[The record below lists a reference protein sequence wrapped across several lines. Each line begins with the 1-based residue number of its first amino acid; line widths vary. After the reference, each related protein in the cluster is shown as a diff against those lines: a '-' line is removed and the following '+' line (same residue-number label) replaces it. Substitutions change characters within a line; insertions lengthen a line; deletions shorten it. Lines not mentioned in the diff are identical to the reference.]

1 MGFVSCLE
9 DQQKRFESDF
19 HLLHK
24 EIQRGDVSGESAKKE
39 ALRLLGDAKV
49 SWAKTLNWLGE
60 LTEPECLHSES
71 VEELRERCSK
81 MDSML
86 VSAEDRSSR
95 LSNLTGL
102 LFLHNE
108 SLRAQLKKERLERK
122 RLEKEFEKMG
132 RQNFAQLVEPFL
144 SKGMFD
150 RHTRQ

>member
-39 ALRLLGDAKV
+39 GLRLLGDAKI
-49 SWAKTLNWLGE
+49 SWAKTLKWLGE
-60 LTEPECLHSES
+60 LTEPECPHSES
-71 VEELRERCSK
+71 VGELRERCFEMGSV
-81 MDSML
+81 L
-86 VSAEDRSSR
+86 VAAEDRSSR
-95 LSNLTGL
+95 LSNLSGL

-122 RLEKEFEKMG
+122 RLQREFEKMG
-132 RQNFAQLVEPFL
+132 REDFAQLVEPFL
-144 SKGMFD
+144 SKGMFY